1 MNAETNEK
9 ILIKRAKDG
18 DTDAFEQLILGC
30 KGKAYNIALKYM
42 KNQEDALDVLQESF
56 LKIFRHLNKFHEES
70 KFDTWVYR
78 IVVNT
83 CNDMLRKNSHHV
95 KDIHIYQINSDSKEE
110 MMDFVDPE
118 PNPEESFF
126 QKEGYSQIELCMESL
141 TPEHR
146 EIIILR
152 DIQEMTYDE
161 ICHIL
166 DCNVGTVK
174 SRLNRA
180 RTKLREIYIDSKG
193 DNLINNRYK
202 GTK

>member
-1 MNAETNEK
+1 MISDRNEK
-9 ILIKRAKDG
+9 TLIKNAKNG

-56 LKIFRHLNKFHEES
+56 IKIFRHLNKFHEES

-83 CNDMLRKNSHHV
+83 CNDMLRKNSHYA
-95 KDIHIYQINSDSKEE
+95 KDVHIYQKNGDGREE
-110 MMDFVDPE
+110 MMDFVDTE
-118 PNPEESFF
+118 PTPEESILY
-126 QKEGYSQIELCMESL
+126 KEGFSQIEKCLERL
-141 TPEHR
+141 NQEHR

-152 DIQEMTYDE
+152 DIQEMTYEE

-166 DCNVGTVK
+166 DCNIGTVK
-174 SRLNRA
+174 SRLSRA
-180 RTKLREIYIDSKG
+180 RMKLREIYTDAREQSKE
-193 DNLINNRYK
+193 LFV
-202 GTK
+202 